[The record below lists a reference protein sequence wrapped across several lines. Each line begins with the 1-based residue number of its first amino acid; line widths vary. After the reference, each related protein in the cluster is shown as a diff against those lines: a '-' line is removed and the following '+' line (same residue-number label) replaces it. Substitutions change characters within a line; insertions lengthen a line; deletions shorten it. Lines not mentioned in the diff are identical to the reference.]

1 MHLVLDVDF
10 LLNLLSYGIP
20 RNLGIVA
27 LAAAA
32 CTFRNFRICFFKAP
46 FWFKKASKMGQ
57 KTKQNAP
64 KRHMWV
70 TLNDF
75 GLTLEPLCGHL
86 LTFVGPSWA
95 YKHLVHTFT
104 NVLKPGGG
112 ESAGWVPEGHE
123 EATGRQC
130 PAGWPSL
137 TT

>member
-32 CTFRNFRICFFKAP
+32 CTFRNFRICFFKAQ

-64 KRHMWV
+64 KRRMWV

-75 GLTLEPLCGHL
+75 GLFGTALR
-86 LTFVGPSWA
+86 S
-95 YKHLVHTFT
+95 LVDFCRAQ
-104 NVLKPGGG
+104 LG
-112 ESAGWVPEGHE
+112 
-123 EATGRQC
+123 
-130 PAGWPSL
+130 L
-137 TT
+137 

>member
-46 FWFKKASKMGQ
+46 FWLKKAAKIDP
-57 KTKQNAP
+57 KTKQNVQLLAYG
-64 KRHMWV
+64 V

-75 GLTLEPLCGHL
+75 GLTLAPLCGHL
-86 LTFVGPSWA
+86 LTFVGSNGA
-95 YKHLVHTFT
+95 SK
-104 NVLKPGGG
+104 
-112 ESAGWVPEGHE
+112 
-123 EATGRQC
+123 Q
-130 PAGWPSL
+130 
-137 TT
+137 

>member
-27 LAAAA
+27 LAAAV
-32 CTFRNFRICFFKAP
+32 CTFRNFSICFFKAQ
-46 FWFKKASKMGQ
+46 FWFKKASKMSQ

-75 GLTLEPLCGHL
+75 GLTLDPLCGHL
-86 LTFVGPSWA
+86 LTLVGPSWA
-95 YKHLVHTFT
+95 YKQLIIENVHGTR
-104 NVLKPGGG
+104 
-112 ESAGWVPEGHE
+112 
-123 EATGRQC
+123 ATSEFR
-130 PAGWPSL
+130 
-137 TT
+137 